1 MRYLVEF
8 RLPQDQSDERET
20 DANEEETE
28 DLEDEDEEESDTKVD
43 GKSGLVNDV
52 CLLSVLFSFIVSLS
66 DVKDITDPL
75 SKVDAGL
82 KVDGGNVPLHAVHIR
97 AQLIDLAAKV
107 TL

>member
-1 MRYLVEF
+1 MII
-8 RLPQDQSDERET
+8 S
-20 DANEEETE
+20 
-28 DLEDEDEEESDTKVD
+28 
-43 GKSGLVNDV
+43 
-52 CLLSVLFSFIVSLS
+52 LSVLFSFLVTLS

-107 TL
+107 TTVQVIRSYH